1 MENEKENQEEKI
13 EENEIKE
20 EEKIEEENQEQ
31 QNQEM
36 NEEEEENQEEEEL
49 TDNDIKELA
58 KNANREESKYF
69 LELSTWSRP
78 GNSFTDWGRIRV
90 IEGKI
95 KMIEKERIYSYPT
108 TDETKYLILPLT
120 RKVIL
125 IHSSYDDYNG
135 DNDVTEVLYVFTAKE
150 GWRSLRL

>member
-1 MENEKENQEEKI
+1 MSEKERKEI
-13 EENEIKE
+13 EEE
-20 EEKIEEENQEQ
+20 EEK

-36 NEEEEENQEEEEL
+36 KEEEEQSQEEEEEEEQEEEL
-49 TDNDIKELA
+49 TDADIKELA
-58 KNANREESKYF
+58 KNANREEAKYF

-90 IEGKI
+90 VEGEI
-95 KMIEKERIYSYPT
+95 KMIEIERIYNYPT

-120 RKVIL
+120 KTVIL
-125 IHSSYDDYNG
+125 LHSSYNDYNG
-135 DNDVTEVLYVFTAKE
+135 DNDVEEVLYVFSARE